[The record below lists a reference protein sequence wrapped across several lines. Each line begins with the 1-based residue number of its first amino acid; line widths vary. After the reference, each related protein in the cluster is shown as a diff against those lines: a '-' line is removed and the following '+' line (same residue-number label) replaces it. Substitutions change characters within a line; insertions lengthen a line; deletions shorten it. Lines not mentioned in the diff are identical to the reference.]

1 MPPPAFQLPKSH
13 ALWVC
18 AARDAVVQCAI
29 RAWAAARGTAGPRA
43 PLMLPRCST
52 RSSCVVV
59 QRAPLA
65 LQLCSASRSWCSGTA
80 LDPRQGA
87 VQLTALAEQR
97 CSSRLVMQRAP
108 LAQQQS
114 RQRSSHCIG
123 AARTARRALMQLHRS
138 PVQRLSACGCTADT
152 CSACAYFQSARV
164 TRCAAG
170 RSLSRGSARCSW
182 CILWCNRAERVVRRA
197 AMKLAPLTVER
208 CVMHPRR
215 AEAQVV
221 MEWCWM
227 RRSRIV
233 ALQKCRLH

>member
-1 MPPPAFQLPKSH
+1 MQGNSALPAGWEAKWDPNAQRVYFVNHITHTTQWDPPIPPPSAPEWQPPQAQQTHVPTSATPQLPQH
-13 ALWVC
+13 ELY
-18 AARDAVVQCAI
+18 
-29 RAWAAARGTAGPRA
+29 G
-43 PLMLPRCST
+43 
-52 RSSCVVV
+52 
-59 QRAPLA
+59 
-65 LQLCSASRSWCSGTA
+65 
-80 LDPRQGA
+80 
-87 VQLTALAEQR
+87 QLTALAEQR

-123 AARTARRALMQLHRS
+123 AARTARRVLMQLHRS
-138 PVQRLSACGCTADT
+138 PVQPLSACGCTADT

-182 CILWCNRAERVVRRA
+182 CILWCNCAERVAPRV